1 MTKGSDIVEIFKL
14 LPGGR
19 RVTRQVTADEYVNG
33 GWFNQGWATQSNLQ
47 IAAGNKVADQRLRNL
62 YANTPITQLKEW
74 ARPFK
79 IAKKLPNEKWVS
91 RTVYGGEYEH
101 EGWMNNGW
109 IIPKWNYVDWRH
121 SYKGPK
127 DTPKAAQ
134 YYMDKIQSTQ
144 NWWRP
149 KLTLDQAR
157 MMLEPHHKLIHNE
170 LGHDINEEARQVTQ
184 HWKPNIGPWRDWMDK
199 AQKWMYKNRQKKYN
213 YAMRQKALVD
223 RRRYLIPLF
232 QQYNKI
238 HPAPPRVIPRYPKV
252 PFFGKMRH
260 HTRYALNYH

>member
-1 MTKGSDIVEIFKL
+1 MTKGSDTVEIFKL

-47 IAAGNKVADQRLRNL
+47 IAAGNKVTEQKLRNL
-62 YANTPITQLKEW
+62 YANTPISQLQNWTRKFTIVK
-74 ARPFK
+74 R
-79 IAKKLPNEKWVS
+79 LPTGKWVK
-91 RTVYGGEYEH
+91 RKVYGGEFEH

-109 IIPKWNYVDWRH
+109 RIPSWEWRQQS
-121 SYKGPK
+121 SYKGAK

-134 YYMDKIQSTQ
+134 YYMDTIQKTQ

-149 KLTLDQAR
+149 KLTQDQAR
-157 MMLEPHHKLIHNE
+157 MMLEPYHRLIHNE
-170 LGHDINEEARQVTQ
+170 LGHEVMEEARQVTQ
-184 HWKPNIGPWRDWMDK
+184 HWKPNIGPWRDWMDR

-213 YAMRQKALVD
+213 HAMRQKAFVD

-232 QQYNKI
+232 QQYNRI
-238 HPAPPRVIPRYPKV
+238 HPAPPRVIPRQPQV
-252 PFFGKMRH
+252 PIYAKRLAH
-260 HTRYALNYH
+260 PRYALNYH